1 MAYEDKDIGS
11 TPSVSIDTLGRINR
25 YQFGKLG
32 LLLAWSDGIVK
43 HTRIAKGEVET
54 FAQIHGLNPALSLTS
69 TWSMPKAEY
78 GDKNRDTLVFKTAI
92 EAPESIETLP
102 QAETLFDALRTN
114 LTKMDLQQSIFS
126 NFRIVIADYDG
137 ESHYLAN
144 LARYDKQ
151 VTVTNKTGVLFGA
164 ARPGYGPSFTFQ
176 PTPLDRINDEWGSQV
191 NYIARHLAFG
201 VLTLVT
207 LTELISGKTVPDLDI
222 AVSKDGTF
230 IYDDDSR
237 TIMPINGRY
246 DLTTG
251 KHDRPAAGDD
261 KPSSAETISV
271 RPDKSP
277 EFDISKDKVE
287 LSDFA
292 GLEHITSQLRDVA
305 NSFNHPE
312 ILEKYR
318 AKRPSGILLAGPAGT
333 GKTMLAEGLATE
345 IGGELWEIKVSE
357 LIDKWLGNSQKN
369 MQKIFDKAKNVT
381 KPTVMLWD
389 EIDAMLGEG
398 DGKSSAAREINSMVG
413 VFKSEMTKLADEN
426 PNIIVA
432 ATTNDADLLDDAVIR
447 AGRFDLKLTVPLPV
461 EAARL
466 QIWNNKISEDIAD
479 SATDLSPADFSEAPT
494 NERPADFRLYDDTVN
509 IQELARMSD
518 GMSGADIVEC
528 LRRAKFKCAMAEI
541 RTGTPQHITQ
551 ELLVELVRT
560 YYR

>member
-1 MAYEDKDIGS
+1 
-11 TPSVSIDTLGRINR
+11 
-25 YQFGKLG
+25 
-32 LLLAWSDGIVK
+32 
-43 HTRIAKGEVET
+43 
-54 FAQIHGLNPALSLTS
+54 
-69 TWSMPKAEY
+69 
-78 GDKNRDTLVFKTAI
+78 
-92 EAPESIETLP
+92 
-102 QAETLFDALRTN
+102 
-114 LTKMDLQQSIFS
+114 
-126 NFRIVIADYDG
+126 
-137 ESHYLAN
+137 
-144 LARYDKQ
+144 
-151 VTVTNKTGVLFGA
+151 
-164 ARPGYGPSFTFQ
+164 
-176 PTPLDRINDEWGSQV
+176 
-191 NYIARHLAFG
+191 
-201 VLTLVT
+201 
-207 LTELISGKTVPDLDI
+207 
-222 AVSKDGTF
+222 
-230 IYDDDSR
+230 
-237 TIMPINGRY
+237 
-246 DLTTG
+246 
-251 KHDRPAAGDD
+251 
-261 KPSSAETISV
+261 
-271 RPDKSP
+271 
-277 EFDISKDKVE
+277 
-287 LSDFA
+287 
-292 GLEHITSQLRDVA
+292 
-305 NSFNHPE
+305 
-312 ILEKYR
+312 
-318 AKRPSGILLAGPAGT
+318 
-333 GKTMLAEGLATE
+333 MLAEGLATE